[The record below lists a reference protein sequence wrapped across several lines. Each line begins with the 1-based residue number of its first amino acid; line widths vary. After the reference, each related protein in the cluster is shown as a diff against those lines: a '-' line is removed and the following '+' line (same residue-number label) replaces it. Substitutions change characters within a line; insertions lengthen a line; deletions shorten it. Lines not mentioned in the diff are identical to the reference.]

1 MILELQLLSLL
12 EAETTSM
19 QKLLGILKREYDALL
34 SADIAALE
42 QITAEKNAAIAAQ
55 SQATLE
61 RQNATTAASY
71 SGTDLGLEQLIDTCE
86 NREQLREYFSNL
98 MLLARS
104 CQTENRNNG
113 RLIIQ
118 KQRRAKGALDVIRQ
132 SEDNTPTYS
141 LQGKASDSLE
151 TRSLGKA

>member
-1 MILELQLLSLL
+1 MILELKLLSLL
-12 EAETTSM
+12 DNETTSM
-19 QKLLGILKREYDALL
+19 QKLLDILKREHDALL
-34 SADIAALE
+34 SADIESLE
-42 QITAEKNAAIAAQ
+42 QVTAEKNAAIASQ
-55 SQATLE
+55 SQATQE

-86 NREQLREYFSNL
+86 NREQLKEYFSNL
-98 MLLARS
+98 MILARA

-132 SEDNTPTYS
+132 NENTTPTYS
-141 LQGKASDSLE
+141 VQGKASDTLE